1 MSPAETGFVARPSR
15 PQPTRQT
22 ARRWL
27 YSAVTLLCWLAAANV
42 AVVGLFGSYDL
53 TLIGHHFVAHQA
65 FKPLLFLNGVLWLA
79 LLFGSGAQR
88 GAEPRDQPESR
99 SVWRDVAIGLGL
111 VLAVTALYWHSTRIN
126 VRDSDW
132 NHRLL
137 SAGIHSWR
145 DALRLFA
152 EPKADGFYRPIGFLS
167 LWLDYAVFGPSLW
180 GYHLQSIA
188 FHACNAV
195 LVFVLARRLG
205 LRVLA
210 AGGAALMFACAA
222 VNFEPV
228 LWPAARFDLLAT
240 AFALSSVIVSLRYL
254 QEPGSG
260 TGCAV
265 LSAGLY
271 LLGLLSK
278 ETAFCIP
285 AVMLTLV
292 LTLHPRPA
300 RAKLQRLAVCV
311 ALATI
316 VALAARVAVY
326 HGFGGYPP
334 PPSGEDP
341 HFRLTAKTL
350 ETITTRPLGI
360 PFLGINS
367 TVPLSLGLRAML
379 VVFALAAGVLAT
391 QRPSPERRERVIGL
405 LAIISA
411 LPALNLVGWVGPSMQ
426 NARYLY
432 LPGVWLFLF
441 LGALAAR
448 TRAGTAV
455 VAAVVLANAAGV
467 LHNLEVYRSVLGR
480 VSLIAD
486 QIRGATAREGV
497 RAVYL
502 AGVPATPHGVFFFS
516 RELVLSLSERS
527 SVRQIARQP
536 AWCVAGEAPG
546 DAVFIWNDAS
556 ESLDGPAHCRP
567 RQEGQ

>member
-1 MSPAETGFVARPSR
+1 
-15 PQPTRQT
+15 
-22 ARRWL
+22 
-27 YSAVTLLCWLAAANV
+27 
-42 AVVGLFGSYDL
+42 
-53 TLIGHHFVAHQA
+53 
-65 FKPLLFLNGVLWLA
+65 
-79 LLFGSGAQR
+79 
-88 GAEPRDQPESR
+88 
-99 SVWRDVAIGLGL
+99 
-111 VLAVTALYWHSTRIN
+111 
-126 VRDSDW
+126 
-132 NHRLL
+132 
-137 SAGIHSWR
+137 
-145 DALRLFA
+145 
-152 EPKADGFYRPIGFLS
+152 
-167 LWLDYAVFGPSLW
+167 
-180 GYHLQSIA
+180 
-188 FHACNAV
+188 
-195 LVFVLARRLG
+195 
-205 LRVLA
+205 
-210 AGGAALMFACAA
+210 

-254 QEPGSG
+254 QGPGSS
-260 TGCAV
+260 TGQAV

-278 ETAFCIP
+278 ETAFCVP
-285 AVMLTLV
+285 AVILALV
-292 LTLHPRPA
+292 LAIHPKPA
-300 RAKLQRLAVCV
+300 RAKLQGLAAWVG
-311 ALATI
+311 LAMVI
-316 VALAARVAVY
+316 ALAARVAVY

-334 PPSGEDP
+334 PPNGEEP

-350 ETITTRPLGI
+350 ETMVTRPPGI

-379 VVFALAAGVLAT
+379 VVFAVAAGVLAT

-405 LAIISA
+405 LAIIAA

-432 LPGVWLFLF
+432 LPGVWLFL
-441 LGALAAR
+441 LLAALAAR

-480 VSLIAD
+480 ASLIAD
-486 QIRGATAREGV
+486 QIRNDAAREGA

-516 RELVLSLSERS
+516 RELVLSLSETL
-527 SVRQIARQP
+527 SVRQVAQQP
-536 AWCVAGEAPG
+536 GWCIAGEAPG

-567 RQEGQ
+567 REEGQ